1 MQKTCTVCNTT
12 KDISEFNKNKNSKD
26 GHRAACK
33 QCMSAYRKANSEKI
47 KKQKDEWAK
56 NNIEKVKEG
65 RRKYRQENFEK
76 ISKQKK
82 EWYQKNIDSCREKN
96 RLQHQRYKE
105 QGIKSDWAK
114 NNPDRVRE
122 IKRNYKHKRRQIEK
136 SSSLS
141 TKDFKSWVDSQEKV
155 CKYCGVCCQSNYHVD
170 HMHPL
175 SKGGQHSLDNLAIA
189 CPTCN
194 LTKSSKPLNV
204 WLQEI
209 SQEDIEKEEVTEVE
223 DKKP

>member
-1 MQKTCTVCNTT
+1 MQKTCTKCNIT

-47 KKQKDEWAK
+47 KKQKDEWTK
-56 NNIEKVKEG
+56 NNIEKVREG
-65 RRKYRQENFEK
+65 KKKYRQENFEK
-76 ISKQKK
+76 ISRQKK
-82 EWYQKNIDSCREKN
+82 EWRQKNIDRCREQSKLN
-96 RLQHQRYKE
+96 HLKRKE
-105 QGIKSDWAK
+105 KGIKSDWAK
-114 NNPDRVRE
+114 NNPDKVKE
-122 IKRNYKHKRRQIEK
+122 IKRNYKHRRREIEK
-136 SSSLS
+136 TSGLS

-155 CKYCGVCCQSNYHVD
+155 CKYCSTCCKDNYHID
-170 HMHPL
+170 HMNPL
-175 SKGGQHSLDNLAIA
+175 SRGGLHSLDNLAIA

-194 LTKSSKPLNV
+194 LTKSNKPLDV

-209 SQEDIEKEEVTEVE
+209 SQKAIETKEVTEVE